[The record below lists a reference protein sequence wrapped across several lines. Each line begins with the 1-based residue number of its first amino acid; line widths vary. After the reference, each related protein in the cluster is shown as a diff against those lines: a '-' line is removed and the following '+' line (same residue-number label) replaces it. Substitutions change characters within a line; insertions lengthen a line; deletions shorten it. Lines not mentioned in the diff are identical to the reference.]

1 MRSTPV
7 LASLLSLAS
16 VSAFVPQQAPF
27 HTTSKLRNNAGP
39 PLNWTSGQ
47 SATPPS
53 QPAAPQ
59 PPQPE
64 ASSSD
69 SDEETLR
76 GNRFSKY
83 APDTSLPKEEFREQ
97 LKENMKRDL
106 ERRRAADPNRG
117 NQPAKNYLDNL

>member
-1 MRSTPV
+1 MRSTLV
-7 LASLLSLAS
+7 LAYLLSLTS

-39 PLNWTSGQ
+39 PLNWGQ
-47 SATPPS
+47 SATPPP

-59 PPQPE
+59 PPQPA
-64 ASSSD
+64 ASNSD
-69 SDEETLR
+69 SDEETLK

-83 APDTSLPKEEFREQ
+83 APDTSLSKEEFREQ